1 LLESH
6 EQTSAPIQ
14 VDDDDEV
21 EGVDVAGDE
30 NTCRKAKR
38 KRTSCVWNE
47 FKEVEVMGV
56 LKAQCIHCHK
66 KLTAKSGSG
75 TKHLHCHLRTCTM
88 RKIKLGGFKTNK
100 VLAQSSL
107 RMNSQEG
114 GKVLLEH
121 YMFDQDVAR
130 QALASMITLH
140 EYPLCMVDHIG
151 FRRFESSLQPLFKM
165 VSRNT
170 IR

>member
-1 LLESH
+1 
-6 EQTSAPIQ
+6 
-14 VDDDDEV
+14 
-21 EGVDVAGDE
+21 
-30 NTCRKAKR
+30 
-38 KRTSCVWNE
+38 
-47 FKEVEVMGV
+47 
-56 LKAQCIHCHK
+56 
-66 KLTAKSGSG
+66 
-75 TKHLHCHLRTCTM
+75 M